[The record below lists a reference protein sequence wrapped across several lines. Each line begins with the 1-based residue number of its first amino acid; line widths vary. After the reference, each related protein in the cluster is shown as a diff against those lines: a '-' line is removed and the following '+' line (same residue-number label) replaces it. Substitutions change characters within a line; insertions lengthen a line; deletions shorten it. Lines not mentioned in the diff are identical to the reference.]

1 MTVNNLMIGIED
13 IEEVLHKIIE
23 EEIVQEIAGILIN
36 TLLQDKEKWWS
47 KEDEEIAD
55 RDVETVIAAIDQI
68 VIIDKEDINKIERE
82 ANIDKIIEDNQQDK
96 AQWDENQF
104 KNKENQYID
113 NNMTEEIAMIKDKE
127 ADKMKERNSIKD
139 HTNKKDIHLKEK
151 VVNFQDN
158 LHNN

>member
-1 MTVNNLMIGIED
+1 MIGIED

-96 AQWDENQF
+96 AQ
-104 KNKENQYID
+104 
-113 NNMTEEIAMIKDKE
+113 
-127 ADKMKERNSIKD
+127 
-139 HTNKKDIHLKEK
+139 
-151 VVNFQDN
+151 
-158 LHNN
+158 

>member
-1 MTVNNLMIGIED
+1 MVILVTREMTVNNLMIGIED

-96 AQWDENQF
+96 AQ
-104 KNKENQYID
+104 
-113 NNMTEEIAMIKDKE
+113 
-127 ADKMKERNSIKD
+127 
-139 HTNKKDIHLKEK
+139 
-151 VVNFQDN
+151 
-158 LHNN
+158 

>member
-1 MTVNNLMIGIED
+1 LVILVTREMTVNNLMIGIED

-96 AQWDENQF
+96 AQ
-104 KNKENQYID
+104 
-113 NNMTEEIAMIKDKE
+113 
-127 ADKMKERNSIKD
+127 
-139 HTNKKDIHLKEK
+139 
-151 VVNFQDN
+151 
-158 LHNN
+158 